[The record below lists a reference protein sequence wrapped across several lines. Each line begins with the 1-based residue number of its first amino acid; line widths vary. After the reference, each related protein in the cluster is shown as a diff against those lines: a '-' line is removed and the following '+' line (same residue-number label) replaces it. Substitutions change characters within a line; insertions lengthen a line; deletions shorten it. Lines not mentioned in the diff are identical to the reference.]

1 MRSSRLPGDW
11 AAMRRRVASLAA
23 AIVSGA
29 CSAISPAS
37 SRVRPGSASAGC
49 TSSTSPI
56 AFASAASTRRAVRT
70 SSRARTG
77 PTVAT
82 RSARLVGAT
91 KLPSVR
97 ATGAPKRAWGAARR
111 RSHASAMN
119 MPPPTASPWTI
130 AIVGLVS
137 AAIPE
142 STRLRRASYPSA
154 SSRVLKV
161 RNWRMSVPLANARSP
176 APRST
181 TTRTPGSRSRRS
193 QVSWSAS
200 YISKVIALRASGRLM
215 VTTAPTLPLLSS
227 PGSESS
233 PRSRSR
239 RYRSARAARARTR
252 EANAPLHDRR
262 LPGVPLALQPR
273 PADPGGARG
282 GPDPARAQ
290 VRDAGVRPPLL
301 QRGRAGGLRGQRVRL
316 PGGRPL
322 HAPHLLVP
330 RGVLRRPRG
339 AGALRRRAPPEHP
352 GGGLPV
358 RDHGGPDGGPPGP
371 QGHRARH
378 GRGLRPPPLP
388 QRRRL
393 PGAAE
398 HGHALRALRPAA
410 TLDRHDADHAP
421 LRHPRPR
428 RRRAPGPLRHDD
440 DRGEPREPPRLP
452 GRGARVLRHLL
463 VPLLRP

>member
-29 CSAISPAS
+29 CSAISPAR

-56 AFASAASTRRAVRT
+56 AFASAAPTRRAVRT

-161 RNWRMSVPLANARSP
+161 RNRRISVPLANARSP
-176 APRST
+176 APRSAT
-181 TTRTPGSRSRRS
+181 
-193 QVSWSAS
+193 
-200 YISKVIALRASGRLM
+200 
-215 VTTAPTLPLLSS
+215 TLPLLSS

-262 LPGVPLALQPR
+262 LPGVPLALRPR

-290 VRDAGVRPPLL
+290 ARDAGVRPPLL

-339 AGALRRRAPPEHP
+339 AGVLRRRAPPEHP

-371 QGHRARH
+371 QGHRARY
-378 GRGLRPPPLP
+378 GRGLRPAPLP
-388 QRRRL
+388 QRRPL

-421 LRHPRPR
+421 LRHPPPP